1 MTTFLPTPLQNNVVI
16 QNNSTG
22 VVDFLKYEGSTLVAS
37 SAHDYGLGANF
48 KIVADDGNLLVA
60 QNDQTGFVDFLKIG
74 PNGNLVSSA
83 MSSVAVP
90 HIFGFSYDTTSF
102 GSQLADGEI
111 DMLKFNTTTG
121 VLTNSDLVA
130 GTAGLPTAVGISAYN
145 SNSPSWNGLPSPGLG
160 GDVIETQ
167 TASGQLD
174 VLGLGGTPGG
184 ALTLASSDLVAGSI
198 GTPTIGDI
206 NSDSANTG
214 WNYQNGASP
223 NPQGLEATT
232 MTASGQID
240 LAMWDVGNPD
250 TANTG
255 LEYASDMLSGSFPGW
270 SVVNGGSVD
279 TNEVFP
285 VT

>member
-37 SAHDYGLGANF
+37 ATHDYGLGANW
-48 KIVADDGNLLVA
+48 KIVADQDNLLVA
-60 QNDQTGFVDFLKIG
+60 QNNQTGFVDFLKIG
-74 PNGNLVSSA
+74 PTGSLISSA

-90 HIFGFSYDTTSF
+90 RIFGYAPDANEF

-121 VLTNSDLVA
+121 ALTGSSLVA
-130 GTAGLPTAVGISAYN
+130 GTSGIPTAVGISSWA
-145 SNSPSWNGLPSPGLG
+145 STQPAWNGMPSPGLS

-167 TASGQLD
+167 TANGQLD
-174 VLGLGGTPGG
+174 VLGLGGTFGG
-184 ALTLASSDLVAGSI
+184 GLTLATSDLVAGSSV
-198 GTPTIGDI
+198 PSIGDI
-206 NSDSANTG
+206 NSDSPNVG
-214 WNYQNGASP
+214 WNYQNGSST
-223 NPQGLEATT
+223 PQGLEATT

-240 LAMWDVGNPD
+240 LALWDVGNPD

-255 LEYASDMLSGSFPGW
+255 LLYATNMLSGNFAGW
-270 SVVNGGSVD
+270 SVVEGGAVED
-279 TNEVFP
+279 NDVFP
-285 VT
+285 IT